1 MKKAEAPN
9 NTYFDINFRIS
20 TPVKIKTNDIL
31 NEIINQNEINNAF
44 NTITE
49 SNDIYQKL
57 NKRQNNKIKSNKII
71 TQLSKS
77 SSYTNINNQKNSQLI
92 DEKNM
97 SSNKS
102 KEKNN
107 EIIYIKPNQ
116 RVKSVDWTNINKKD
130 SYINNYDINFKKR
143 KQKLMEI
150 SKNINNNF
158 TPKREIDQLIYLK
171 KEMLINHI
179 YNKYTS
185 NNRVNDINNNQNNM
199 INNQNNYNNINHIKE
214 LSSSNKKHSHSN
226 ERLNNSNFLNYI
238 NNNFNYNKK
247 TYKTKSI
254 SNLGAKLKI
263 NNIGLQQIR
272 NNLFHNN
279 FPVSNKS
286 FS

>member
-130 SYINNYDINFKKR
+130 SYINNYDINFKKI

-185 NNRVNDINNNQNNM
+185 NNRVNDINNNQNNV

-226 ERLNNSNFLNYI
+226 ERLNNSNFL
-238 NNNFNYNKK
+238 
-247 TYKTKSI
+247 
-254 SNLGAKLKI
+254 G
-263 NNIGLQQIR
+263 
-272 NNLFHNN
+272 
-279 FPVSNKS
+279 
-286 FS
+286 